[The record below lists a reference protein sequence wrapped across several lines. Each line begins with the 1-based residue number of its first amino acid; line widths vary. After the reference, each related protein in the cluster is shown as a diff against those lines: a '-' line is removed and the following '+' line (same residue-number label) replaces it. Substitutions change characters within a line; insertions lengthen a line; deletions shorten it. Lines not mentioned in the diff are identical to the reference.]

1 MPNTNIEELILA
13 IFYTSHLIR
22 EHTENREGLN
32 PFSFFQL
39 ETLRYVAEKNNPS
52 MKNIADYLCI
62 TPPSATSLINRLV
75 KVKQIERTKDKCD
88 RRLVRL
94 VITPKGKKALGS
106 GLKKIVKQMRKV
118 LSCLSKKERVDLIAI
133 LQRLSQTY
141 SK

>member
-1 MPNTNIEELILA
+1 MPNTNIEQLISA
-13 IFYTSHLIR
+13 IFTTSRLIR
-22 EHTENREGLN
+22 EHTENREEFN

-39 ETLRYVAEKNNPS
+39 ETLRHVAEKSNPS
-52 MKNIADYLCI
+52 MKDIADYLCI

-75 KVKQIERTKDKCD
+75 KAKQIERTKDKCD

-94 VITPKGKKALGS
+94 VITPKGEKTLGS
-106 GLKKIVKQMRKV
+106 GFEKIVKQMRKV

-133 LQRLSQTY
+133 LQKLSQTY

>member
-1 MPNTNIEELILA
+1 MPNTNIEQLISA
-13 IFYTSHLIR
+13 IFSTSRLIR
-22 EHTENREGLN
+22 EHTENREGLD

-75 KVKQIERTKDKCD
+75 KAKQIERTKDKCD

-94 VITPKGKKALGS
+94 VITPKGEKTLES
-106 GLKKIVKQMRKV
+106 GFKKIVKQMRKV

-133 LQRLSQTY
+133 LQKLSQPY
-141 SK
+141 NK